1 MTKIITITN
10 QKGGVGKTTTTSS
23 LTVVL
28 KRRGFKV
35 LVIDMDPQGNLS
47 FCLGAD
53 SIMNATIY
61 DVLRGEIRPQFAI
74 QHTKTVDVI
83 PSNILLSGIELE
95 FTSAGREY
103 LLKNAINSI
112 KGFYDYILIDTPP
125 ALSVLT
131 VNALA
136 ASTHVIIP
144 MVCDI
149 FSVQGIT
156 QLVESIGKVKELC
169 NEDLKIGGVL
179 VNKFNKRILLN
190 KEVKGAAELVFQ
202 DLEIPMFKT
211 TIRNS
216 IGVTEA
222 QAAQQDIVTYDPK
235 NGILRDYISLISEM
249 REKGM

>member
-23 LTVVL
+23 LSVVL
-28 KRRGFKV
+28 KRRGYKV

-53 SIMNATIY
+53 NVINATIY

-74 QHTKTVDVI
+74 QHTATVDVI

-103 LLKNAINSI
+103 LLKNVINSI

-125 ALSVLT
+125 ALSILT

-156 QLVESIGKVKELC
+156 QLVESIAKVKELV
-169 NEDLKIGGVL
+169 NEDLQIGGVL

-202 DLEIPMFKT
+202 DLDIPMFKT

-222 QAAQQDIVTYDPK
+222 QASQQDITSYDPK
-235 NGILRDYISLISEM
+235 NGIVRDYISLITEM

>member
-1 MTKIITITN
+1 MTKIITVTN

-23 LTVVL
+23 LAVVL
-28 KRRGFKV
+28 KKKGFKV
-35 LVIDMDPQGNLS
+35 LAIDMDPQGNMS

-53 SIMNATIY
+53 NEMNATIY

-74 QHTKTVDVI
+74 QHTNTVDVI

-95 FTSAGREY
+95 FTNAGREY
-103 LLKNAINSI
+103 LLKTAIDSVKN
-112 KGFYDYILIDTPP
+112 FYDYILIDTPP

-136 ASTHVIIP
+136 ASTHVVIP

-156 QLVESIGKVKELC
+156 QLCESIEKVKEIC
-169 NEDLKIGGVL
+169 NEDLQIGGVI
-179 VNKFNKRILLN
+179 VNKYNGRILLN
-190 KEVKGAAELVFQ
+190 KEVRGAAELVFES
-202 DLEIPMFKT
+202 LGIPMFKT

-216 IGVTEA
+216 VTVTEA
-222 QAAQQDIVTYDPK
+222 QASQKDIISYDPK
-235 NGILRDYISLISEM
+235 NGMIRDYINLISEM
-249 REKGM
+249 QEKGM

>member
-1 MTKIITITN
+1 MTKIITVTN
-10 QKGGVGKTTTTSS
+10 QKGGVGKTTTTST
-23 LTVVL
+23 LAVVL
-28 KRRGFKV
+28 KRQGYKV
-35 LVIDMDPQGNLS
+35 LAIDMDPQGNMS
-47 FCLGAD
+47 FALGAD
-53 SIMNATIY
+53 NVINATIY
-61 DVLRGEIRPQFAI
+61 DVLKGEIRPQFAI
-74 QHTKTVDVI
+74 QHTSTVDVI

-136 ASTHVIIP
+136 ASTHVMIP

-156 QLVESIGKVKELC
+156 QLCEGIEKVKELC
-169 NEDLKIGGVL
+169 NADLEIAGVV
-179 VNKFNKRILLN
+179 VNKYNGRILLN
-190 KEVKGAAELVFQ
+190 REVKEAAEMVFK
-202 DLEIPMFKT
+202 DLDIPMFKQ

-216 IGVTEA
+216 IALTEA
-222 QAAQQDIVTYDPK
+222 QASQKDLVSYAPK
-235 NGILRDYISLISEM
+235 NGVIRDYIYLIKEM
-249 REKGM
+249 KERGV